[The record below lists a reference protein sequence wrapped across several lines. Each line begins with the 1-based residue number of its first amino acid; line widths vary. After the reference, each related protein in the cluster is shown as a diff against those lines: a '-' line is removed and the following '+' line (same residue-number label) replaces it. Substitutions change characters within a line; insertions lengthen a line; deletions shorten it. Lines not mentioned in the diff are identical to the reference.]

1 MESTGRLPEDPAL
14 PALEA
19 IRIKG
24 LARAIPG
31 LELDNDPVELRLCN
45 YVAGSRATFEARVG
59 DRRFAVKAYAE
70 DPAPEAQLYRRLSRM
85 GLGGDFGARVPKL
98 ITTSRELK
106 VLVMSWLEG
115 RPLSHLIRR
124 GLGERAGQL
133 AASWL
138 WHASRRR
145 IRIGPPCGP
154 GRMLYQAGVSA
165 GVLGA
170 SDRLLGADAKAATK
184 KLVRMQPGEKP
195 RQLVHGTLYARHILD
210 LGDGPGVIDWQ
221 QFGQGPVEVDAG
233 MFLATISRLAF
244 RHPDV
249 ADEAARAEETF
260 MARTRGLVDA
270 GIVDWYRAAGLLHLA
285 GSGLKT
291 GLRRSVPTPEAH
303 ALVAEASRRAE
314 LLIGS
319 HPILLAEAPTTFA
332 RIRSIFTARP
342 RAPSLLHPE
351 VPMEK
356 VGPDLKNP
364 GGTDG
369 TRLR

>member
-115 RPLSHLIRR
+115 RPLSHLVRR

-145 IRIGPPCGP
+145 IRVGPPCGP

-170 SDRLLGADAKAATK
+170 SDRLLGADAKEATK
-184 KLVRMQPGEKP
+184 KLIRRQPAEKS

-221 QFGQGPVEVDAG
+221 QFGQGPV
-233 MFLATISRLAF
+233 
-244 RHPDV
+244 
-249 ADEAARAEETF
+249 
-260 MARTRGLVDA
+260 
-270 GIVDWYRAAGLLHLA
+270 
-285 GSGLKT
+285 
-291 GLRRSVPTPEAH
+291 
-303 ALVAEASRRAE
+303 
-314 LLIGS
+314 
-319 HPILLAEAPTTFA
+319 
-332 RIRSIFTARP
+332 
-342 RAPSLLHPE
+342 
-351 VPMEK
+351 
-356 VGPDLKNP
+356 
-364 GGTDG
+364 
-369 TRLR
+369 

>member
-244 RHPDV
+244 RHSD
-249 ADEAARAEETF
+249 AAGAAARAEETF
-260 MARTRGLVDA
+260 VSSKPGLVDPLA
-270 GIVDWYRAAGLLHLA
+270 LDWYRAAGLLHLA
-285 GSGLKT
+285 ASGLKT
-291 GLRRSVPTPEAH
+291 GLTRFVPPEAH
-303 ALVAEASRRAE
+303 ALVAEAARRA
-314 LLIGS
+314 
-319 HPILLAEAPTTFA
+319 APADAAPALVFPETPRPFA
-332 RIRSIFTARP
+332 RIRSAFTIRP
-342 RAPSLLHPE
+342 RTPSL
-351 VPMEK
+351 VPP
-356 VGPDLKNP
+356 VGPAATTQPDPDKARGI
-364 GGTDG
+364 GGTKP
-369 TRLR
+369 R

>member
-85 GLGGDFGARVPKL
+85 GLAGDFGARVPKL
-98 ITTSRELK
+98 IMTSRELK

-115 RPLSHLIRR
+115 RPLSYLIRR

-145 IRIGPPCGP
+145 IRIGPPCGS
-154 GRMLYQAGVSA
+154 GRMLYQAGVSS

-170 SDRLLGADAKAATK
+170 SDRL
-184 KLVRMQPGEKP
+184 
-195 RQLVHGTLYARHILD
+195 
-210 LGDGPGVIDWQ
+210 
-221 QFGQGPVEVDAG
+221 
-233 MFLATISRLAF
+233 
-244 RHPDV
+244 
-249 ADEAARAEETF
+249 
-260 MARTRGLVDA
+260 
-270 GIVDWYRAAGLLHLA
+270 
-285 GSGLKT
+285 
-291 GLRRSVPTPEAH
+291 
-303 ALVAEASRRAE
+303 LVAEASRRAE
-314 LLIGS
+314 LLMGS

-342 RAPSLLHPE
+342 RVPGLVQPA
-351 VPMEK
+351 VPMAK
-356 VGPDLKNP
+356 VGPDPKNA
-364 GGTDG
+364 GGNEG
-369 TRLR
+369 ARLR

>member
-1 MESTGRLPEDPAL
+1 MESTGRLPDDPAL

-19 IRIKG
+19 IRIEG
-24 LARAIPG
+24 LARAFPE

-59 DRRFAVKAYAE
+59 D
-70 DPAPEAQLYRRLSRM
+70 
-85 GLGGDFGARVPKL
+85 
-98 ITTSRELK
+98 
-106 VLVMSWLEG
+106 
-115 RPLSHLIRR
+115 
-124 GLGERAGQL
+124 
-133 AASWL
+133 
-138 WHASRRR
+138 
-145 IRIGPPCGP
+145 
-154 GRMLYQAGVSA
+154 
-165 GVLGA
+165 
-170 SDRLLGADAKAATK
+170 AKEATK
-184 KLVRMQPGEKP
+184 ELVRTQPAEKP

-249 ADEAARAEETF
+249 AVEAARAEETF
-260 MARTRGLVDA
+260 MARTRGLVDVR
-270 GIVDWYRAAGLLHLA
+270 IVNWYRAAGLLHLA

-314 LLIGS
+314 LLMGS

-342 RAPSLLHPE
+342 RVPGLVQPA
-351 VPMEK
+351 VPMAK
-356 VGPDLKNP
+356 VGPDPN
-364 GGTDG
+364 
-369 TRLR
+369 